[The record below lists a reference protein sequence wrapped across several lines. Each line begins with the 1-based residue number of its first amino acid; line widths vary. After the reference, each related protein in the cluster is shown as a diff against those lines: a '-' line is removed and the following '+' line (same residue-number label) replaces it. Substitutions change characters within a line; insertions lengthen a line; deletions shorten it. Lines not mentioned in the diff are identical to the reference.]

1 MDDNDILIG
10 CEGFDW
16 DKHNVEKNWFRHKV
30 TPEECEQ
37 IFFNLPL
44 VSGRDAG
51 HSDRESR
58 FYALGKTD
66 SERKLFVVFTVRDNR
81 VRMISARDM
90 SRKERKI
97 YEECTEE

>member
-1 MDDNDILIG
+1 MDDNDILTG

-51 HSDRESR
+51 H
-58 FYALGKTD
+58 
-66 SERKLFVVFTVRDNR
+66 
-81 VRMISARDM
+81 
-90 SRKERKI
+90 
-97 YEECTEE
+97 